1 MDNPTVLR
9 PRTVPQR
16 EPYSSNPSSTHHR
29 QSHELRNRRGC
40 MVGEWLLL
48 RCTCGNSF
56 GSKSGVSASCTRC
69 GSPSARRI
77 RAYAEASELAEA
89 VSSANLPDEIAN
101 QLSRRS
107 RPTNDKRDQ
116 TKPGSHGSAFE
127 LLNAMKSATAPDGT
141 LTIASLDSMLLGME
155 ISEPTAEHLIG
166 QAEMEGVLLRS
177 GADTWS
183 WLQ

>member
-1 MDNPTVLR
+1 
-9 PRTVPQR
+9 
-16 EPYSSNPSSTHHR
+16 
-29 QSHELRNRRGC
+29 

-107 RPTNDKRDQ
+107 RPTNDKRNQ

-141 LTIASLDSMLLGME
+141 LTIASLDSTLLGME